1 MQKIMN
7 FFPLSTGKLDVLW
20 IHFYNVCN
28 KPPVTN
34 IPEYPLKSSQH
45 CSMVTHTGNCGP
57 YNMVTHGPILANIG
71 MHEPILA
78 YIGMHGAILANMGTH
93 EQY

>member
-57 YNMVTHGPILANIG
+57 HNIGTHGPILANKG
-71 MHEPILA
+71 T
-78 YIGMHGAILANMGTH
+78 HGPILANMGTH
-93 EQY
+93 EQYWSI